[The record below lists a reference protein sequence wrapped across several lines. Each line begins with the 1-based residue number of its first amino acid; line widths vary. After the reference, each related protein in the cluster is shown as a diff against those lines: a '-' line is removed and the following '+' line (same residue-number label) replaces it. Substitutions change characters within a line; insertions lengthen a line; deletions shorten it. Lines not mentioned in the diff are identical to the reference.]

1 MGELHIEETPFD
13 ASEFRRDGCD
23 AEDCGCY
30 PHYGHAPS
38 LSGFDVA
45 DREKAYTS
53 ALTGERRVIPAGTPM
68 FVERA
73 PLPSDEW
80 PANFI
85 EDPDVPGLGT
95 YLCPSCMRGLEDGR

>member
-1 MGELHIEETPFD
+1 MSEFRLEEMPFD

-30 PHYGHAPS
+30 PHYGVAPHDCFWRI
-38 LSGFDVA
+38 GKPF
-45 DREKAYTS
+45 
-53 ALTGERRVIPAGTPM
+53 GESRVHP
-68 FVERA
+68 R
-73 PLPSDEW
+73 SSW

-95 YLCPSCMRGLEDGR
+95 YLCPSCMRSLEDGR